1 MMELSLIRT
10 LHDQEFYEDHK
21 GIKCPDK
28 LFTKD
33 VRKIKRVLDNAM
45 DKYDRTIST
54 SELEALFFS
63 EYSTMT
69 TANKVLYE
77 GLFSKLRK
85 EVPMSREVA
94 SDVLSRMFRQH
105 VGEQVA
111 NLGFDYVN
119 GKLTSLEP
127 LRQVLEAH
135 EDNFM
140 PNMNVEWA
148 DIDIDTILEAGT
160 KQSQW
165 KWNIPSLA
173 ARIEGISSGHFII
186 IGARPNTGKTSFHA
200 SVIASPKG
208 FAEQGAKC
216 MVLCNEEEYVRVAER
231 YLCAA
236 ASMDTDEIKSNYALA
251 AARYKKVRDQIS
263 MFDSTGKDL
272 GWVEN
277 IIKHS
282 KPDIVVLD
290 MGDKFALKT
299 SDKSDVYL
307 KAAAIHARNIAKKYD
322 CAIIWMSQLSADAQ
336 DKVYLDQSMLEGS
349 KTGKA
354 AEADL
359 MLLIAKNQVTEG
371 DDEDNQRHIN
381 VAKNKLKGGWHGVV
395 HCELDGSRSQY
406 LA

>member
-1 MMELSLIRT
+1 M
-10 LHDQEFYEDHK
+10 HDQEFYEEHK
-21 GIKCPDK
+21 TISCLDK
-28 LFTKD
+28 LFAKD
-33 VRKIKRVLDNAM
+33 TRKIKRVLDNAM

-63 EYSTMT
+63 EYSTLT
-69 TANKVLYE
+69 TSNKVMYQD
-77 GLFSKLRK
+77 LFSKIRR
-85 EVPMSREVA
+85 EDPMSADVA
-94 SDVLSRMFRQH
+94 SDVLSRMCQQY
-105 VGEQVA
+105 VGEVVA

-119 GKLTSLEP
+119 GKLKSLDP
-127 LRQVLEAH
+127 LRQIIEKH

-140 PNMNVEWA
+140 PSVNVEWA
-148 DIDIDTILEAGT
+148 DIDIDTILEAGN

-173 ARIEGISSGHFII
+173 SRIEGISGGHFVIV
-186 IGARPNTGKTSFHA
+186 GARPNTGKTSFHA
-200 SVIASPKG
+200 STIAAPNG
-208 FAEQGAKC
+208 FADQGAKC
-216 MVLCNEEEYVRVAER
+216 MILCNEEEYVRVAER

-236 ASMDTDEIKSNYALA
+236 SSMDTDEIKSNYALA
-251 AARYKKVRDQIS
+251 AQRYKKVRNQIS
-263 MFDSTGKDL
+263 MVDSMGQNLD
-272 GWVEN
+272 WVEN

-282 KPDIVVLD
+282 KPDIVILD
-290 MGDKFALKT
+290 MGDKFAVKT
-299 SDKSDVYL
+299 SDQTDVYL

-359 MLLIAKNQVTEG
+359 MLLIAKNPVTEG
-371 DDEDNQRHIN
+371 SDDDKAAQRHIN
-381 VAKNKLKGGWHGVV
+381 VAKNKLKGGWHGVI